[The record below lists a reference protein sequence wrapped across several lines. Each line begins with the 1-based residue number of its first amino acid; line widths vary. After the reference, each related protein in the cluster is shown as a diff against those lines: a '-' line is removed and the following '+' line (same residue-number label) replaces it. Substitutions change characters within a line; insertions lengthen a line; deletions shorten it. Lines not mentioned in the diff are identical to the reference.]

1 MVNTVERISPG
12 EIARTSASL
21 ERHTAGFDPER
32 RMVIQTRAGGLIVE
46 GEAPPH
52 LSSSKD
58 SGSGGKGGAG
68 ASKKLQ

>member
-12 EIARTSASL
+12 ELARTSASL

-46 GEAPPH
+46 GEAPP
-52 LSSSKD
+52 SQGGG
-58 SGSGGKGGAG
+58 GSGGGAE
-68 ASKKLQ
+68 ASKKEA

>member
-1 MVNTVERISPG
+1 MNTVERISPG
-12 EIARTSASL
+12 DIARTSASL

-52 LSSSKD
+52 LGGS
-58 SGSGGKGGAG
+58 SGGSSGGGGGGAE
-68 ASKKLQ
+68 AKKLL